1 MRKTADITTF
11 QVNTRYTPDGEQEP
25 PVSSRQSLA
34 STQTRR
40 VKTKGFQV
48 TPEAAQQ
55 FEILKA
61 ESGQSG
67 PALIAEALRLLFQKY
82 GKSPAH

>member
-11 QVNTRYTPDGEQEP
+11 QVNARYTPDGEQET
-25 PVSSRQSLA
+25 PVSSHISPA

-67 PALIAEALRLLFQKY
+67 PALIAEALHLLFQKY